1 MQVKLWRSNAFNSG
15 QRCRHPCCR
24 LEAQP
29 CCRLEAQRQRGETTN
44 SISKTCRAHDRNTIH
59 AKSSC
64 HQTFL
69 STNLLLIL
77 SVALF
82 MPVLARSARPRP
94 RSRHCCTK
102 LLEWSVSLTAGR
114 CDCWFLQ
121 LPSLE
126 TRPTAKQCVYKSRQ
140 ASLKAHSG
148 GATA

>member
-1 MQVKLWRSNAFNSG
+1 MHLILVSDVDIHVAGWRLNHVAGWRLNVNVGRPRIQSQKLVGPMIETPFIPSL
-15 QRCRHPCCR
+15 HVIR
-24 LEAQP
+24 L
-29 CCRLEAQRQRGETTN
+29 
-44 SISKTCRAHDRNTIH
+44 
-59 AKSSC
+59 
-64 HQTFL
+64 FL

-102 LLEWSVSLTAGR
+102 LLELSVSLTAGR